1 MAKSRAIV
9 DETPEPL
16 QKPSCHDVNA
26 AESAGNC
33 SEIGKQIPN
42 PVDLPQAHTWQPGVL
57 KHLPWM
63 SFLALLAAVLCVFAA
78 GLILH
83 LSNGK
88 SKLDWHVAP
97 TIWLAIISAM
107 GNALIRYAQAEGV
120 NISWWARS
128 LRGASLAKLH
138 RDWAFG
144 TSLWTSLTAGKNF
157 LSIMVF
163 GNIFTA
169 LCLIDGPLLQR
180 ATSVVSRSIEQ
191 TVQLNVSLA
200 SDVSNFS
207 TIPGVVGSLSTEFV
221 QVLSDY
227 ASGTPIQLS
236 VSGCDGTCT
245 GKVRTLGLNGSCVI
259 TNVESIDW
267 ARDAIN
273 STNQS
278 FQTIEATLL
287 NVTFPF
293 LFFWTMEEDHRRLLD
308 FDISYFTSASGTP
321 PTIPMDSGQPL
332 STCPG
337 FVTYKSCSYNIGI
350 VEYPVSIVNQTLTLG
365 SDKSTFP
372 VVSMNSF
379 LRSKPGDMNSNGY
392 YNLTRAYGFNDAA
405 RWLFSSTITIT
416 PLVLSESSF
425 GPTTFSWTTNFEGP
439 LAVQNLAVTK
449 TSSCNR
455 TLYDPTDYILRSM
468 SEILFRVGVAA
479 AQMEPW
485 PMQTFEAQQVQDEL
499 VYTSNLRFFAAAA
512 CIMLCGIMLVA
523 CTYHHWW
530 LVGRPVS
537 LSPLEIAKA
546 FDAPLLAVPG
556 TSNTYVKGLLD
567 AVGQLQVKYG
577 GILGNNTIGLR
588 REVGA
593 MQHGTRKLC
602 IADLREVHKPVAG
615 ERFT

>member
-1 MAKSRAIV
+1 MAKSRAT
-9 DETPEPL
+9 DGETAEPL
-16 QKPSCHDVNA
+16 QKSSCHDVNT

-33 SEIGKQIPN
+33 SEIGNLIPN
-42 PVDLPQAHTWQPGVL
+42 LVDLPQAHTWQPGVL
-57 KHLPWM
+57 KRLPWM
-63 SFLALLAAVLCVFAA
+63 SFFALLAAVLCVFAA

-88 SKLDWHVAP
+88 SNLDWHVAP

-107 GNALIRYAQAEGV
+107 ANALIRYAQAEGV

-128 LRGASLAKLH
+128 LRGAPLAKLH

-144 TSLWTSLTAGKNF
+144 TSLWASLTAGKNF
-157 LSIMVF
+157 FSIMVF
-163 GNIFTA
+163 GNIFTV
-169 LCLIDGPLLQR
+169 LCLVDGPLLQR
-180 ATSVVSRSIEQ
+180 ATSVVSQSIEQ
-191 TVQLNVSLA
+191 TVQLNASLA
-200 SDVSNFS
+200 TDISNFTS
-207 TIPGVVGSLSTEFV
+207 IPGVVGSLSTEFV

-227 ASGTPIQLS
+227 ASGTPIRLS

-245 GKVRTLGLNGSCVI
+245 GKVRTLGLNGSCAI
-259 TNVESIDW
+259 TNVESTDW

-273 STNQS
+273 STNQD
-278 FQTIEATLL
+278 FQFVEDTLL

-293 LFFWTMEEDHRRLLD
+293 LFFWTMEQDHRRLLD
-308 FDISYFTSASGTP
+308 FEVSYFTSASGTP
-321 PTIPMDSGQPL
+321 PTIPMDFGQPL

-350 VEYPVSIVNQTLTLG
+350 VEYPVNIVNQTLTLD
-365 SDKSTFP
+365 SNQSTFP
-372 VVSMNSF
+372 VVSMDSF
-379 LRSKPGDMNSNGY
+379 LRSKPGDPNGNGY
-392 YNLTRAYGFNDAA
+392 YDLIRAYGFNDAA

-416 PLVLSESSF
+416 PLVLSEGASS
-425 GPTTFSWTTNFEGP
+425 PTTFSWTTNFEGP

-485 PMQTFEAQQVQDEL
+485 PMQTFEAKQVRGEL
-499 VYTSNLRFFAAAA
+499 VYTSNLWFFAATA
-512 CIMLCGIMLVA
+512 CIMLCGIILIA

-556 TSNTYVKGLLD
+556 TSNTDVKGLVD

-577 GILGNNTIGLR
+577 GIFGNDTIGLR
-588 REVGA
+588 REVGE
-593 MQHGTRKLC
+593 MPHGIKKLC
-602 IADLREVHKPVAG
+602 IADLHEVHKPVTG
-615 ERFT
+615 ERFA

>member
-1 MAKSRAIV
+1 
-9 DETPEPL
+9 
-16 QKPSCHDVNA
+16 
-26 AESAGNC
+26 
-33 SEIGKQIPN
+33 
-42 PVDLPQAHTWQPGVL
+42 
-57 KHLPWM
+57 
-63 SFLALLAAVLCVFAA
+63 
-78 GLILH
+78 
-83 LSNGK
+83 
-88 SKLDWHVAP
+88 
-97 TIWLAIISAM
+97 
-107 GNALIRYAQAEGV
+107 
-120 NISWWARS
+120 
-128 LRGASLAKLH
+128 
-138 RDWAFG
+138 
-144 TSLWTSLTAGKNF
+144 
-157 LSIMVF
+157 VF

-169 LCLIDGPLLQR
+169 LCLVDGPLLQR
-180 ATSVVSRSIEQ
+180 ATSVVSRSVEQ

-200 SDVSNFS
+200 SGVSNFS
-207 TIPGVVGSLSTEFV
+207 SIPDEVGSLSAELV

-227 ASGTPIQLS
+227 ASGKPIQSS

-245 GKVRTLGLNGSCVI
+245 GEVRTLGLNGSCAI
-259 TNVESIDW
+259 TKVESVDW
-267 ARDAIN
+267 AKDAI
-273 STNQS
+273 TNQS
-278 FQTIEATLL
+278 FQVIEATLL

-308 FDISYFTSASGTP
+308 FDVSYFTPAPGTP
-321 PTIPMDSGQPL
+321 PTIPMEFGQPL

-337 FVTYKSCSYNIGI
+337 FVTHKSCSYNIGI
-350 VEYPVSIVNQTLTLG
+350 VEYPVNIVNQTLTLD
-365 SDKSTFP
+365 SNKPTFP
-372 VVSMNSF
+372 VVSMDSF
-379 LRSKPGDMNSNGY
+379 LRSKPGDLNSNGY

-416 PLVLSESSF
+416 PLALSESAF
-425 GPTTFSWTTNFEGP
+425 GPTAFSWRTDFQGP

-455 TLYDPTDYILRSM
+455 TLHDPTDYILRSM

-485 PMQTFEAQQVQDEL
+485 PMQTFEAKQVRDEL
-499 VYTSNLRFFAAAA
+499 VYTSNLWFFTAAAG
-512 CIMLCGIMLVA
+512 IMLCGIMLVA

-556 TSNTYVKGLLD
+556 TSNTDVKGLLD

-577 GILGNNTIGLR
+577 GTSSSIFGNDTISLR

-593 MQHGTRKLC
+593 MQHGIRKLC
-602 IADLREVHKPVAG
+602 IADINEVQKPVTG